1 MAVMALAGCAIQTP
15 QVKDVESGVSTEQQ
29 RQKQLE
35 MMETLAPKK
44 LALKRKIAVGRL
56 SNETNYGRSLMRQNA
71 VDQLEGKVTD
81 MFLQALTNSNNFL
94 IFERSD
100 LSLLKKEADLT
111 GQKLDI
117 VGVDTLVIGSLT
129 QFGRATTGERGFF
142 SSSKKQEATATL
154 DLRLVD
160 VKSGRVLESVTGS
173 GSSSTE
179 HARTLG
185 FGSVASY
192 DGSLNDQAIAAAV
205 TSAVDKMTRIF
216 LEKPWTADVLGVED
230 GLIFISGG
238 KSQGVDL
245 GMRFAI
251 ELKGREVKSSTAG
264 TTITLPNKQI
274 AEIEVVSL
282 FGDDVLNQGAAA
294 SLVQGS
300 INHYKPADMVVK
312 EIK

>member
-35 MMETLAPKK
+35 MMEALAPKK

-129 QFGRATTGERGFF
+129 QFGRATTGER
-142 SSSKKQEATATL
+142 
-154 DLRLVD
+154 DR
-160 VKSGRVLESVTGS
+160 KS
-173 GSSSTE
+173 
-179 HARTLG
+179 
-185 FGSVASY
+185 
-192 DGSLNDQAIAAAV
+192 
-205 TSAVDKMTRIF
+205 
-216 LEKPWTADVLGVED
+216 
-230 GLIFISGG
+230 
-238 KSQGVDL
+238 
-245 GMRFAI
+245 
-251 ELKGREVKSSTAG
+251 
-264 TTITLPNKQI
+264 
-274 AEIEVVSL
+274 VV
-282 FGDDVLNQGAAA
+282 
-294 SLVQGS
+294 
-300 INHYKPADMVVK
+300 
-312 EIK
+312 